1 MIFRSLTS
9 TVTYIFSLYDFG
21 EQIIPFK
28 LGKLRKNS
36 SKGKKDKAKSV
47 HETHNSRMQIMTF
60 KGTTRWTFWVDF
72 V

>member
-9 TVTYIFSLYDFG
+9 TVTYIG

-47 HETHNSRMQIMTF
+47 HETHYSRMQIMTF
-60 KGTTRWTFWVDF
+60 KGTTR
-72 V
+72 